1 MYNETYIFIIE
12 NEYKINIIYILY
24 KYIYY
29 INIICKNYN
38 RKKE

>member
-1 MYNETYIFIIE
+1 MYNETYIFNYIFIIIRFIE
-12 NEYKINIIYILY
+12 NEYK
-24 KYIYY
+24 